1 MCPRTGGAVDAARC
15 GTSRAG
21 RQAAATDSVAGS
33 VQALTDRHF
42 APIETALDALGVCA
56 ARLPANDAAAHVR
69 RSIAEL
75 RFAFTS
81 RAALEPIVDRVLRS
95 LLMLR
100 ASSRTG
106 QRRDYRREL
115 PAVDALAVAFEKRL
129 LPELRRVG
137 FHV

>member
-1 MCPRTGGAVDAARC
+1 MA
-15 GTSRAG
+15 
-21 RQAAATDSVAGS
+21 
-33 VQALTDRHF
+33 DRYF
-42 APIETALDALGVCA
+42 VPIETALEALDACVS
-56 ARLPANDAAAHVR
+56 RLPPNDAAAHVK

-75 RFAFTS
+75 RAAFTT
-81 RAALEPIVDRVLRS
+81 RAELEPAVDRVLRS

-100 ASSRTG
+100 ASGRTG

-115 PAVDALAVAFEKRL
+115 PAVDAIVVAFERRL

>member
-1 MCPRTGGAVDAARC
+1 M
-15 GTSRAG
+15 
-21 RQAAATDSVAGS
+21 
-33 VQALTDRHF
+33 TDRAF
-42 APIETALDALGVCA
+42 APIETALEALDVCA
-56 ARLPANDAAAHVR
+56 ARLPANDAVAHVR

-75 RFAFTS
+75 RLAFTT
-81 RAALEPIVDRVLRS
+81 RTALEPNVDRVLRS

-100 ASSRTG
+100 ASIRTG

-115 PAVDALAVAFEKRL
+115 PAVDALAVALETRL